1 MQQIADWLASGAGQ
15 RQRPAKVPDEEL
27 VAIGGVV
34 LRRPT
39 QFDFSAVLSS
49 FWNELLVPSLSC
61 LKYHP

>member
-34 LRRPT
+34 LRTPLSPHVTLPRRWKSGYAGPSRLSPT
-39 QFDFSAVLSS
+39 PL
-49 FWNELLVPSLSC
+49 P
-61 LKYHP
+61 